1 MRFPLHGVEPPL
13 PSILPHEPP
22 VIPPPL
28 PPRSVFRGPTFL
40 RYIRLLDFDTP
51 STMAPPDCGS
61 TDHLGDL
68 EFLDLQSACVRKYV
82 DQRRMRECSV
92 VEILGLQLVR
102 DPRCVYY
109 RAVLIDFLSFSD
121 SFFNDVSICFPIS
134 RENLMRLS
142 VRSI

>member
-1 MRFPLHGVEPPL
+1 MRLPLYGVEPPL
-13 PSILPHEPP
+13 PSILSHEPP

-28 PPRSVFRGPTFL
+28 SSRSVFRGPSFL
-40 RYIRLLDFDTP
+40 RYIRLLDLHTP
-51 STMAPPDCGS
+51 PTMAPPDCGS
-61 TDHLGDL
+61 TDNLCDL
-68 EFLDLQSACVRKYV
+68 EFLDLQSACVWKYV

-121 SFFNDVSICFPIS
+121 SFFNDVGIRFPIS
-134 RENLMRLS
+134 REDLMRLS
-142 VRSI
+142 VLSI